1 MKQDTFE
8 KWLIHNSR
16 PNRYAKTLLTIA
28 NDLKKVNY
36 YNNDL
41 YLISDVSIAKQ
52 VKEDYLNFDEYF
64 DKNKRGQNMYNSAF
78 NRYIEFLE
86 EYQEESE
93 LISDIEKII
102 DIKIPIS
109 TEKHNL
115 VKCRIGQGTFRE
127 KLIHLWNGCSVTRFK
142 NIEILIA
149 SHIKPWSKSSNEER
163 LDVFN
168 GLLLTPNLD
177 KLFDKGYISF
187 QDNGKILISESLK
200 HFELL
205 GITTDMKVSIKDEHK
220 KYLDYHRSDIFKN
233 I

>member
-220 KYLDYHRSDIFKN
+220 KYLDYHRSEIFKN